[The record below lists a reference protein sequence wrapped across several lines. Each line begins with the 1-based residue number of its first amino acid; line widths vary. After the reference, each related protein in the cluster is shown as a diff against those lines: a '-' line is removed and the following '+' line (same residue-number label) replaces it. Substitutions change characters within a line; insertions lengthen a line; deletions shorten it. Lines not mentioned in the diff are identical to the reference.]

1 MKVSPTKIETS
12 APYDRKGQPMTAIT
26 FKLEPLVHLTDD
38 AFYQLCQA
46 NPDVKFERSAQG
58 ELVVMS
64 PTGGISGNRNS
75 KLTTRLELWADAEG
89 SGLVFDSSTMFRLPS
104 GAYRSP
110 DAAWISL
117 ERWQALTPQEQERFP
132 PICPDF
138 VVELRSITDSL
149 STLQQKMQEYLDNGI
164 RLGWLINPQ
173 SQQVEVYR
181 PHQATQILQTPNQL
195 SGETVLPGFKLN
207 TTGLF

>member
-1 MKVSPTKIETS
+1 
-12 APYDRKGQPMTAIT
+12 MTAIA

-46 NPDVKFERSAQG
+46 NPEVKFERSAQG
-58 ELVVMS
+58 ELVVLS
-64 PTGGISGNRNS
+64 PTGGISGNRNI
-75 KLTTRLELWADAEG
+75 KLSARLELWADAEG
-89 SGLVFDSSTMFRLPS
+89 SGLAFDSSTMFRLPS

-110 DAAWISL
+110 DATWISL

-138 VVELRSITDSL
+138 VVELRSATDSL
-149 STLQQKMQEYLDNGI
+149 STLQQKMQEYLDNGA

-181 PHQATQILQTPNQL
+181 PHQAPQILQAPSQL

>member
-1 MKVSPTKIETS
+1 MS
-12 APYDRKGQPMTAIT
+12 AIA
-26 FKLEPLVHLTDD
+26 FKLEPLVNLTDD
-38 AFYQLCQA
+38 AFHQLCQA
-46 NPDVKFERSAQG
+46 NPEVKFERSAQG

-64 PTGGISGNRNS
+64 LTGGVSGNRNI
-75 KLTTRLELWADAEG
+75 KLSARLELWADTEG
-89 SGLVFDSSTMFRLPS
+89 SGLAFDSSTMFRLPN

-110 DAAWISL
+110 DTAWISF
-117 ERWQALTPQEQERFP
+117 ERWQALTPEEQERFP

-138 VVELRSITDSL
+138 VVELRSATDSL
-149 STLQQKMQEYLDNGI
+149 SSLQQKMQEYLDNGA

-181 PHQATQILQTPNQL
+181 SHQAIQILQAPSQL